1 MRAAKRNIKTGRK
14 HGKIKKR
21 PIGIIIGIFI
31 LLLFLCYSPPT
42 TSSQIGFTF
51 FILALAAMIL
61 GLWVLIPPIR
71 MRPHFHAEKL
81 IRPTTIKNKKRIIC
95 VIVALALTST
105 FAYAS
110 FSLATEMQGSHGY
123 VSDECY
129 YVSAA
134 RNILREVF
142 GVQPSYVDSNGEHHY
157 TVFFSSIPA
166 RDNAMENFET
176 FITSEFNG
184 SVVAHSYTETP
195 AVAIA
200 TKVELNYESVREAF
214 PEVQIIQSGYSYP
227 DMNNAGGHLNT
238 EHPPLVKYIIG
249 LSMLTLGDEPI
260 NWRIPG
266 IIAGSITILLV
277 YLIVARLIKNEFIA
291 LFVYLF
297 AFTDPILRAMSSI
310 AMLDIYAAL
319 FITLSMWLAMRKN
332 YLLSAIS
339 IGLAAACK
347 LNGLFAAPALF
358 LLMVIQHKPPLSGTR
373 KTKLVQFARRLNNP
387 RLYIYALIIPIFI
400 IFIFD
405 IPFTARFG
413 WGWLTNNFPGNIHWF
428 LTSKEG
434 GSAPWGWFVNQN
446 AFAMNFNPDI
456 VASVNSATYFASVI
470 GLAFIPY
477 LAYKV
482 KRDYLVPGFW
492 FSFTFLGFVSVYFLG
507 NKSLYSFY
515 AVALS
520 PMVYVLAFV
529 FVYYFIYF
537 IKDIRRNLRLVHLR
551 LRNLRIKRL
560 RFKRFITRP
569 HRAPKKRKPK
579 KKRKL
584 RSTK

>member
-1 MRAAKRNIKTGRK
+1 MKTGRK
-14 HGKIKKR
+14 RGGNKKVR
-21 PIGIIIGIFI
+21 CPPYARRIIHSITR
-31 LLLFLCYSPPT
+31 LNKK
-42 TSSQIGFTF
+42 QI
-51 FILALAAMIL
+51 ICAEI
-61 GLWVLIPPIR
+61 VLI
-71 MRPHFHAEKL
+71 L
-81 IRPTTIKNKKRIIC
+81 T
-95 VIVALALTST
+95 LA
-105 FAYAS
+105 FAYTS
-110 FSLATEMQGSHGY
+110 FKTAQEAQGSMGY
-123 VSDECY
+123 VSDEKW
-129 YVSAA
+129 YVCSA

-142 GVQPSYVDSNGEHHY
+142 GVQPSYVDSWGLRHY
-157 TVFFSSIPA
+157 TIFFSSSSDFNDV
-166 RDNAMENFET
+166 RENFRN
-176 FITSEFNG
+176 FIRTEFEG
-184 SVVAHSYTETP
+184 DITYTYDKT
-195 AVAIA
+195 AGVSIA
-200 TKVELNYESVREAF
+200 TQKELNYENVSRNF
-214 PEVQIIQSGYSYP
+214 PQIIIIQSGYNYHP
-227 DMNNAGGHLNT
+227 DTDSGLENSLNP

-249 LSMLTLGDEPI
+249 LSMLTLGDQPI

-266 IIAGSITILLV
+266 IIAGSLTVLLV
-277 YLIVARLIKNEFIA
+277 YLIVAKLINNKFIA
-291 LFVYLF
+291 LPVYLF
-297 AFTDPILRAMSSI
+297 AFTDPVMKAMSSI
-310 AMLDIYAAL
+310 AMLDIYAA
-319 FITLSMWLAMRKN
+319 FFVTLSAWLALRRN
-332 YLLSAIS
+332 YFLSAIS
-339 IGLAAACK
+339 VGLAASCK

-373 KTKLVQFARRLNNP
+373 KTKLVQFAKRLINP

-492 FSFTFLGFVSVYFLG
+492 FSFTFLGFVSVYLLG
-507 NKSLYSFY
+507 NRSLHSFY

-537 IKDIRRNLRLVHLR
+537 IKDIRRNLGLVHLR

-584 RSTK
+584 RSIK